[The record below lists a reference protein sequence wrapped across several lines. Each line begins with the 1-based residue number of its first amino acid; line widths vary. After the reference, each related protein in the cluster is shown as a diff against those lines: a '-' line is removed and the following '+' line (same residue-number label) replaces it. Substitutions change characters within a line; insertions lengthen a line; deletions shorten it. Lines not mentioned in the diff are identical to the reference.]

1 MSCLKKMY
9 NLPDPSENY
18 AYYRSI
24 VRKQTK
30 KSSNCIPMFG
40 KYYYVHNLMSVCVL
54 MSLSV
59 HICISVCVTVSM
71 CLCVS
76 CTCTCK

>member
-18 AYYRSI
+18 AYYRSV
-24 VRKQTK
+24 VRKQAK

-40 KYYYVHNLMSVCVL
+40 EQQCVCVCAR
-54 MSLSV
+54 V
-59 HICISVCVTVSM
+59 RVCVNMQVLVYVFTN
-71 CLCVS
+71 LY
-76 CTCTCK
+76 

>member
-40 KYYYVHNLMSVCVL
+40 EYYTSVHILVSLVQCIC
-54 MSLSV
+54 LSV
-59 HICISVCVTVSM
+59 HPCLSV
-71 CLCVS
+71 L
-76 CTCTCK
+76 

>member
-40 KYYYVHNLMSVCVL
+40 EYYCVHNLMSVCVL

-59 HICISVCVTVSM
+59 HICVSVCVTVSM

-76 CTCTCK
+76 CTVYL

>member
-1 MSCLKKMY
+1 MKDKPLSCLKKMY

-18 AYYRSI
+18 AYYRSV

-40 KYYYVHNLMSVCVL
+40 EHCILCAVCMYAVVFLYVIVL
-54 MSLSV
+54 YVIVIVFLG
-59 HICISVCVTVSM
+59 ISYTWYI
-71 CLCVS
+71 
-76 CTCTCK
+76 

>member
-18 AYYRSI
+18 AYYRSV
-24 VRKQTK
+24 VRKQAK

-40 KYYYVHNLMSVCVL
+40 EQQCTYLCACVCV
-54 MSLSV
+54 
-59 HICISVCVTVSM
+59 CVCV
-71 CLCVS
+71 CV
-76 CTCTCK
+76 CAHV

>member
-40 KYYYVHNLMSVCVL
+40 EHYCVHVLLVWVHYGFLYVLV
-54 MSLSV
+54 SLS
-59 HICISVCVTVSM
+59 CVCM
-71 CLCVS
+71 YICLCDSVS
-76 CTCTCK
+76 HVM